1 MISILLAL
9 LAALGG
15 YLVVP
20 SNVLGTTPVAVTS
33 GPVSG
38 GMHTSDV
45 SGGPTGHS

>member
-1 MISILLAL
+1 MISMLLAL

-15 YLVVP
+15 NLIVP
-20 SNVLGTTPVAVTS
+20 SDVSGVPITVTS